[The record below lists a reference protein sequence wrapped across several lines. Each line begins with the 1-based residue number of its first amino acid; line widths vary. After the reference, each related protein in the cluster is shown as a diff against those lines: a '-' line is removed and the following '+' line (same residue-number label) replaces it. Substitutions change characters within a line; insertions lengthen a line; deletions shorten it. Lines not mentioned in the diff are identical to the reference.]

1 MEIKTRD
8 GSNLSMRAVYT
19 IADNILS
26 PLGFTTKENFLNL
39 KQQLT
44 GIKKHVNTAL
54 SPNPFQ
60 ASLFSQDQQDI
71 LLNKAGINGSL
82 FERLLIHSVEDALS
96 QTSIDPAD
104 PKTIFIISSTKG
116 NIAMV
121 EKPENE
127 RDSTETISLYHSA
140 KTVAERFNNR
150 NLPLVV
156 SNACIS
162 GVLAILT
169 AKRLI
174 ETGVYEHAIVA
185 GADIITKF
193 ILSGFQSFQAVSDE
207 PCKPF
212 DQARDG
218 VTLGDGAATII
229 LSAKNPGGSRPVIVM
244 AGSTSNDANHISGP
258 SRTGEPLFN
267 AIRKSIKEA
276 GIENSDIGFICAHG
290 TATLYNDEMEAR
302 AITLGGMQQVPVNS
316 LKGYYGH
323 TLGAA
328 GLIESII
335 SVESLRQGIVL
346 PTKGFQHLGVSQEIN
361 VCAELESKN
370 LEYVLKT
377 ASGFG
382 GCNAAMIFGIQ
393 HN

>member
-1 MEIKTRD
+1 MESKTRD
-8 GSNLSMRAVYT
+8 GSNLRMRAVYT

-26 PLGFTTKENFLNL
+26 PLGFTTKENILNL

-44 GIKKHVNTAL
+44 GIKKHLNVRL
-54 SPNPFQ
+54 SPEPFQ
-60 ASLFSQDQQDI
+60 ASLFSQEQQQT
-71 LLNKAGINGSL
+71 LQNAEGLNGSL
-82 FERLLIHSVEDALS
+82 FERLMVRSVEDALS
-96 QTSIDPAD
+96 HTTIDPAD

-127 RDSTETISLYHSA
+127 RASAETISLYHSA
-140 KTVAERFNNR
+140 KIVTAHFNNT

-174 ETGVYEHAIVA
+174 ETGIYEHAVVT
-185 GADIITKF
+185 GADLITKF
-193 ILSGFQSFQAVSDE
+193 ILSGFQSFQAVSAE

-212 DQARDG
+212 DEARDG
-218 VTLGDGAATII
+218 VTLGEGAATMI
-229 LSAKNPGGSRPVIVM
+229 LSSIEPGGPNAVRVL

-267 AIRKSIKEA
+267 AIRKSVNEA
-276 GIENSDIGFICAHG
+276 GIKNSDIGFICAHG
-290 TATLYNDEMEAR
+290 TATIYNDEMEAR
-302 AITLGGMQQVPVNS
+302 AIAMGEMQEVPVNS

-328 GLIESII
+328 GLIESIV

-346 PTKGFQHLGVSQEIN
+346 PTKGFHQLGVSREIN
-361 VCAELESKN
+361 VCADLESRNMK
-370 LEYVLKT
+370 YILKT

-382 GCNAAMIFGIQ
+382 GCNAAMIFGI
-393 HN
+393 